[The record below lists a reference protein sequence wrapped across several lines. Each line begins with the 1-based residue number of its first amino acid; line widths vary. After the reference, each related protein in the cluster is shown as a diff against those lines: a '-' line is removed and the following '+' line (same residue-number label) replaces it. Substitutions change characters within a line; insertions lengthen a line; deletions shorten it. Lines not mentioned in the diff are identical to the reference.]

1 MKFHVDFSLYFSPS
15 DPYANVTGYVELA
28 SYPCV
33 GELFQVIDESEEGPA
48 LFLRIDAVC
57 DAGAEDSGSIAL
69 EDYVVNGRESAERL
83 GERLDRETSYH
94 VYVY

>member
-1 MKFHVDFSLYFSPS
+1 MKFHVDMSLYSSPS
-15 DPYANVTGYVELA
+15 DPYANVTGYAELA

-33 GELFQVIDESEEGPA
+33 GELFQLINESDTGPA
-48 LFLRIDAVC
+48 LFLRIESVR

-69 EDYVVNGRESAERL
+69 EDYVVDGRESAERL
-83 GERLDRETSYH
+83 GERLDRETDFH